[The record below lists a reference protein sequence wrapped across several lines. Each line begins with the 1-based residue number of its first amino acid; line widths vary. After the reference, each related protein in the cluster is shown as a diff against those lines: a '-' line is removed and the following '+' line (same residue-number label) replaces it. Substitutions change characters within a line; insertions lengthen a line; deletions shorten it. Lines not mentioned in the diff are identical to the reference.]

1 MLALGAIAGGLKG
14 LMVCAGVPKAGEE
27 EGIGFAG
34 AGVSGA
40 LNIAAVLGFP
50 VGRDLLIVLINRKF
64 SELWYRKTSRWRD
77 RETRQKARK
86 VFSL

>member
-27 EGIGFAG
+27 DGIEFAG

-40 LNIAAVLGFP
+40 LKIAAVRGFP
-50 VGRDLLIVLINRKF
+50 VGRDLLIVLRNRMF
-64 SELWYRKTSRWRD
+64 SELW
-77 RETRQKARK
+77 
-86 VFSL
+86 